1 MCAPSIDVQ
10 HDQVD
15 EDAGNKIQ
23 CPTLHLWGEAGPL
36 DTFYANDG
44 GPLGI
49 WRQWAP
55 RAEGQAVKGGGFFPE
70 ENPNDTVALIKQ
82 FLIAT

>member
-1 MCAPSIDVQ
+1 MTRELGTYSSSCRRATSLIELFCEEYRAAPSIDVQ

-55 RAEGQAVKGGGFFPE
+55 RARARP
-70 ENPNDTVALIKQ
+70 
-82 FLIAT
+82 